1 MSTEAEQIL
10 DRYEAAKKL
19 RDESTSVLEEIGRY
33 VWPNSRDMHQAINQP
48 AGQVRTLDVMGSTA
62 RTAAHRMTA
71 GLFSFIMP
79 AGQDLTWFEYEAQS
93 AEDREDDNI
102 RTWLSTATDAVHSEL
117 LRSNFQRAMFMTLKS
132 MVVFGTGCIV
142 ITRNKK
148 TKGLFFRNYHLGDI
162 FFEEN
167 EEDEI
172 DVVFRRIRYT
182 VRQAVLKFG
191 LENLSAK
198 IQGEYAAKKFNEKH
212 EFVHAV
218 FPNDDVK
225 PEKVDAAGMKFK
237 SRYIEVEEKK
247 IVEKGGFRRQVYL
260 IGRLERAP
268 NELLGRGP
276 AHDLLP
282 EIRMLN
288 SMRAT
293 YIEGAESFH
302 TPPLLAE
309 DDSIVG
315 QPVTGTGS
323 ILYYRRG
330 SPPPVPL
337 KTGFDAGGLGLD
349 VEKQRLIVKDGYFN
363 DLFDALE
370 NIRNISSATE
380 AEIRQAGKLVIVA
393 PMVAGQQSELFDP
406 LAVQSL
412 QLMTEKGGKES
423 IPEAPDDFEF
433 DIVYQGRLAKAMSQ
447 LQSNAIELHIAKW
460 APINEFFPVF
470 DNIDMDEAER
480 LTANN
485 SGVPGQV
492 MRSEEDVVI
501 MRAERKQLQDA
512 AQQAEIAET
521 ASKAIKN
528 VSGAIEDNSIAA
540 GIL

>member
-1 MSTEAEQIL
+1 MSKAEQIL
-10 DRYEAAKKL
+10 ERYEAAKKL
-19 RDESTSVLEEIGRY
+19 REESSSILEEIGRY

-48 AGQVRTLDVMGSTA
+48 PGQVRTLDVVDSTA

-93 AEDREDDNI
+93 AKDRKDDKV

-132 MVVFGTGCIV
+132 MVVFGTGCIAL
-142 ITRNKK
+142 TKNKK

-167 EEDEI
+167 DEGEI

-182 VRQAVLKFG
+182 VRQAVLKFK
-191 LENLSAK
+191 LKNLSSK
-198 IQGEYAAKKFNEKH
+198 IQGQYKDKKFNEKH

-225 PEKVDAAGMKFK
+225 PEKVDAAGMKFE
-237 SRYIEVEEKK
+237 SVYIEVEEKH
-247 IVEKGGFRRQVYL
+247 IVEEGGFNRQVYL
-260 IGRLERAP
+260 IGRLELAP

-276 AHDLLP
+276 GHDLLP
-282 EIRMLN
+282 EIRMVN

-315 QPVTGTGS
+315 QPVTGPGAV
-323 ILYYRRG
+323 LYYRQG
-330 SPPPVPL
+330 SPIPVPL
-337 KTGFDAGGLGLD
+337 KTGFDAQGLGLD
-349 VEKQRLIVKDGYFN
+349 IEKQRLIIKDGYFN

-412 QLMTEKGGKES
+412 QLMTEPGGKDA
-423 IPEAPDDFEF
+423 IPPAPEDLSF

-447 LQSNAIELHIAKW
+447 LQSNAIELWLGKW
-460 APINEFFPVF
+460 TALEEIWPVS
-470 DNIDMDEAER
+470 DNIDMDEAAR

-492 MRSEEDVVI
+492 MRSEEDVAI
-501 MRAERKQLQDA
+501 MRAERKQTQDA

-521 ASKAIKN
+521 VSKAIKN
-528 VSGAIEDNSIAA
+528 VSGAVEETSIAA
-540 GIL
+540 GVL

>member
-1 MSTEAEQIL
+1 MSTKEEQVL

-19 RDESTSVLEEIGRY
+19 RDESNSVLEELGRY

-48 AGQVRTLDVMGSTA
+48 PGQVRTLDVLDSTA

-79 AGQDLTWFEYEAQS
+79 AGQNLTWFEYEAQS
-93 AEDREDDNI
+93 AEDREDDVI
-102 RTWLSTATDAVHSEL
+102 RQWLSTATDAVHSEL

-132 MVVFGTGCIV
+132 MVVFGTGCIAL
-142 ITRNKK
+142 TKNKK
-148 TKGLFFRNYHLGDI
+148 TKGLQYRNYHLGDI

-167 EEDEI
+167 DEGEI

-182 VRQAVLKFG
+182 VRQAVKKFG
-191 LENLSAK
+191 DNVSDK
-198 IQGEYAAKKFNEKH
+198 IKKEFKAKKFNNKH

-218 FPNDDVK
+218 FPRDDVDPK
-225 PEKVDAAGMKFK
+225 KVDAAGMSFE
-237 SRYIEVEEKK
+237 SMYIEVESKK
-247 IVEKGGFRRQVYL
+247 TVEEGGFRRQVYL
-260 IGRLERAP
+260 IGRLELAP

-276 AHDLLP
+276 GHDLLP

-288 SMRAT
+288 DMRAT
-293 YIEGAESFH
+293 YIEGAESAH

-315 QPVTGTGS
+315 QPVTGPGAV
-323 ILYYRRG
+323 LYYRQG
-330 SPPPVPL
+330 SPIPVPL
-337 KTGFDAGGLGLD
+337 NVGFNAAGLGLD
-349 VEKQRLIVKDGYFN
+349 IEKQRLIVKDGYFN

-380 AEIRQAGKLVIVA
+380 AEIRQAGKLVVVA
-393 PMVAGQQSELFDP
+393 PMVTGLQQELFDP

-412 QLMTEKGGKES
+412 QLLSASKKES
-423 IPEAPDDFEF
+423 IPKAPDDFEF

-447 LQSNAIELHIAKW
+447 LQSNAIELWLGKW
-460 APINEFFPVF
+460 TALEEIWPVS
-470 DNIDMDEAER
+470 DNIDMDEAAR

-492 MRSEEDVVI
+492 MRPEEDVAL
-501 MRAERKQLQDA
+501 MREERKKVQDA
-512 AQQAEIAET
+512 AQQAEIGAT
-521 ASKAIKN
+521 AAKAIKD
-528 VSGAIEDNSIAA
+528 VSGAIDETSVAA
-540 GIL
+540 QFV

>member
-1 MSTEAEQIL
+1 MSTKVEQIL
-10 DRYEAAKKL
+10 ERYEAAKKI
-19 RDESTSVLEEIGRY
+19 REESNSILEEIGRY
-33 VWPNSRDMHQAINQP
+33 VWPNSRDMEQAINQP
-48 AGQVRTLDVMGSTA
+48 PGQVRTLDVMDSTA

-93 AEDREDDNI
+93 AEDRENDDI
-102 RTWLSTATDAVHSEL
+102 RTWLSNSTDAVHSEL

-132 MVVFGTGCIV
+132 MVVFGTGCIAL
-142 ITRNKK
+142 TLARNKK
-148 TKGLFFRNYHLGDI
+148 DLFFRNYHIGDI

-167 EEDEI
+167 DWGQL

-182 VRQAVLKFG
+182 NRQAVQKFG
-191 LENLSAK
+191 IKKVSEK
-198 IQGEYAAKKFNEKH
+198 VRKEYEAKKFNTKH
-212 EFVHAV
+212 EYVHAV
-218 FPNDDVK
+218 FPRDDVK
-225 PEKVDAAGMKFK
+225 PEKVDASGMPFE
-237 SRYIEVEEKK
+237 SIYIEVESK
-247 IVEKGGFRRQVYL
+247 IAVDEGGFKRQVYL
-260 IGRLERAP
+260 IGRLELAP

-288 SMRAT
+288 DMRAT
-293 YIEGAESFH
+293 YIEGAESAH

-315 QPVTGTGS
+315 QPVTGPQGV
-323 ILYYRRG
+323 LYYRQG
-330 SPPPVPL
+330 SPIPVPL
-337 KTGFDAGGLGLD
+337 KTGFDAIGLGVD
-349 VEKQRLIVKDGYFN
+349 IEKQRLIIKDGYFN

-393 PMVAGQQSELFDP
+393 PMVAGQQKELFDP

-412 QLMTEKGGKES
+412 QLLSQKGGKEA
-423 IPEAPDDFEF
+423 IKPAPDDFEF

-447 LQSNAIELHIAKW
+447 LQSNAIELWLGKW
-460 APINEFFPVF
+460 TALEEIWPVS
-470 DNIDMDEAER
+470 DNVDMDEAAR

-492 MRSEEDVVI
+492 MRSIKDREA
-501 MRAERKQLQDA
+501 MRKERKAKQDMA
-512 AQQAEIAET
+512 EGAEIGAT
-521 ASKAIKN
+521 AAKAIKD
-528 VSGAIEDNSIAA
+528 VSGAVDPTSVVAQ
-540 GIL
+540 L